1 MDELHALPVVPAG
14 ASDVIARSL
23 LWVSAGALAWTH
35 AGYPLTAAALARL
48 RPRPVRREDETPEV
62 TIVVAA
68 HDEEGVIARRLE
80 NLLALDYPP
89 ERVEVVVA
97 SDGST
102 DGTDSAV
109 EAVARQDARVRLL
122 ARPREGKVAAQDAAV
137 ARTEREIVAFSD
149 ANTLW
154 EPDALRTLVRSF
166 ADPDV
171 AYVCGRLR
179 LADSG
184 GTSREGVYWRY
195 EMWLRENESRLAGIT
210 GGNGAIYAVRR
221 SDYVDGDPRFGHD
234 LGFPYAMVQR
244 GRRAVY
250 DSDAVAVEKA
260 PPASEDEYGR
270 KERMLAQCWLHL
282 LSGRMLRPAE
292 PLYVFQL
299 VSHRVLRY
307 SSGLLHLALLGSS
320 AALAREGGVYRLAL
334 AGQLAFLGL
343 AGAGKL
349 RLPLPGA
356 ALAWYYLLVTAATV
370 SGLLRLLRSG
380 VPTVWE
386 KAEGT
391 R

>member
-1 MDELHALPVVPAG
+1 MLRA
-14 ASDVIARSL
+14 IF
-23 LWVSAGALAWTH
+23 WVGAGALAWTH

-48 RPRPVRREDETPEV
+48 RPRPVRREDETPGV
-62 TIVVAA
+62 TVVVAA
-68 HDEEGVIARRLE
+68 HDEEDVIARRVE

-89 ERVEVVVA
+89 ERLDVVVA

-102 DGTDSAV
+102 DGTDAAV
-109 EAVARQDARVRLL
+109 EAVAQRDARVRLL
-122 ARPREGKVAAQDAAV
+122 PRPREGKVAAQDTAV
-137 ARTEREIVAFSD
+137 AQIEREIVAFSD
-149 ANTLW
+149 ANALW
-154 EPDALRTLVRSF
+154 EPDALRALVRSF

-179 LADSG
+179 LTASD
-184 GTSREGVYWRY
+184 GTNREGVYWRY
-195 EMWLRENESRLAGIT
+195 EMWLRENESSLAGIT

-221 SDYVDGDPRFGHD
+221 ADYLDGDPRFGHD
-234 LGFPYAMVQR
+234 LGFPYALAQR

-250 DSDAVAVEKA
+250 DPDAVAVERA
-260 PPASEDEYGR
+260 PPESEDEYGR

-307 SSGLLHLALLGSS
+307 SSGLLHLAVLGSS
-320 AALAREGGVYRLAL
+320 LALARVGGVYRFAL

>member
-1 MDELHALPVVPAG
+1 
-14 ASDVIARSL
+14 
-23 LWVSAGALAWTH
+23 LAWTH
-35 AGYPLTAAALARL
+35 AGYPLTAAALARV
-48 RPRPVRREDETPEV
+48 RPRPVRRKDETPGV
-62 TIVVAA
+62 TVVVAA
-68 HDEEGVIARRLE
+68 HDEEEVIARRLE

-89 ERVEVVVA
+89 ERLEVVVA

-102 DGTDSAV
+102 DGTDAAV
-109 EAVARQDARVRLL
+109 EAVAQRDARVRLL

-137 ARTEREIVAFSD
+137 AQTEREIVAFSD
-149 ANTLW
+149 ANALW

-179 LADSG
+179 LTASD
-184 GTSREGVYWRY
+184 GTNREGVYWRY
-195 EMWLRENESRLAGIT
+195 EMWLRENESSLAGIT

-221 SDYVDGDPRFGHD
+221 ADYVDGDPRFGHD
-234 LGFPYAMVQR
+234 LGFPYALAQR

-250 DSDAVAVEKA
+250 DPDAVAVEKA
-260 PPASEDEYGR
+260 PPESEDEYGR

-307 SSGLLHLALLGSS
+307 SSGLLHLAVLGSS
-320 AALAREGGVYRLAL
+320 LALVREGGVYRLAL

>member
-1 MDELHALPVVPAG
+1 MLRA
-14 ASDVIARSL
+14 IF
-23 LWVSAGALAWTH
+23 WVGAGALAWTH

-62 TIVVAA
+62 TVVVAA
-68 HDEEGVIARRLE
+68 HDEEAVIAPRLE

-89 ERVEVVVA
+89 DQLDVVVA

-102 DGTDSAV
+102 DGTDAAV
-109 EAVARQDARVRLL
+109 QAVAQVDARVRLL

-137 ARTEREIVAFSD
+137 AQAEREIVAFSD
-149 ANTLW
+149 ANALW
-154 EPDALRTLVRSF
+154 EPDALRNLVRSF

-179 LADSG
+179 LTGSD
-184 GTSREGVYWRY
+184 GTNREGVYWRY
-195 EMWLRENESRLAGIT
+195 ELWLRESESSLAGIT

-221 SDYVDGDPRFGHD
+221 ADYVDGDPRFGHD
-234 LGFPYAMVQR
+234 LGFPYALAQR

-250 DSDAVAVEKA
+250 DPEAVAVEKA
-260 PPASEDEYGR
+260 PPESEDEYDR

-299 VSHRVLRY
+299 VSHRILRY
-307 SSGLLHLALLGSS
+307 SSGLLHLAVLGSS
-320 AALAREGGVYRLAL
+320 LALTREGGVYRRAL
-334 AGQLAFLGL
+334 AAQLAFLGL

-370 SGLLRLLRSG
+370 SGLVRLLRSG

-386 KAEGT
+386 KAGGT

>member
-1 MDELHALPVVPAG
+1 M
-14 ASDVIARSL
+14 IRSL
-23 LWVSAGALAWTH
+23 FWVAAGALAWTH
-35 AGYPLTAAALARL
+35 AGYPLIAAALARL
-48 RPRPVRREDETPEV
+48 RPRPVRREDETPGV
-62 TIVVAA
+62 TVVVAA
-68 HDEEGVIARRLE
+68 HDEEEVIARRLE

-89 ERVEVVVA
+89 ERLDVVVA

-102 DGTDSAV
+102 DGTDAAV
-109 EAVARQDARVRLL
+109 EAVAQRDARVRLL

-137 ARTEREIVAFSD
+137 AQTEREIVAFSD
-149 ANTLW
+149 ANALW

-179 LADSG
+179 LTASD
-184 GTSREGVYWRY
+184 GTNREGVYWRY
-195 EMWLRENESRLAGIT
+195 EMWLRENESSLAGIT

-221 SDYVDGDPRFGHD
+221 ADYVDGDPRFGHD
-234 LGFPYAMVQR
+234 LGFPYALAQR

-250 DSDAVAVEKA
+250 DPDAVAVEKA
-260 PPASEDEYGR
+260 PPESEDEYGR

-307 SSGLLHLALLGSS
+307 SSGLLHLAVLGSS
-320 AALAREGGVYRLAL
+320 LALVREGGVYRLAL

>member
-1 MDELHALPVVPAG
+1 M
-14 ASDVIARSL
+14 IRSVF
-23 LWVSAGALAWTH
+23 WVSAGALAWTH
-35 AGYPLTAAALARL
+35 AGYPLAAAVLARL
-48 RPRPVRREDETPEV
+48 RPRPVRKDDATPEV
-62 TIVVAA
+62 TVVVAA
-68 HDEEGVIARRLE
+68 HDEEDVIARRLE
-80 NLLALDYPP
+80 NLLALDYPQ
-89 ERVEVVVA
+89 EALEIVVA

-102 DGTDSAV
+102 DGTDAAV
-109 EAVARQDARVRLL
+109 EAVAQRDPRVRLL

-137 ARTEREIVAFSD
+137 ATTSREIVAFSD
-149 ANTLW
+149 ANALW
-154 EPDALRTLVRSF
+154 EPAALRTLVRSF

-171 AYVCGRLR
+171 AYVCGQVRLGR
-179 LADSG
+179 PDGSN
-184 GTSREGVYWRY
+184 REGVYWRY

-221 SDYVDGDPRFGHD
+221 SYYADGDPRFGHD

-250 DSDAVAVEKA
+250 DPEALAVEKA
-260 PPASEDEYGR
+260 PPESEDEYGR

-292 PLYVFQL
+292 PLYLFQL

-307 SSGLLHLALLGSS
+307 SSGLLHLTLLGSS
-320 AALAREGGVYRLAL
+320 LALARDGGTYRAAL

-370 SGLLRLLRSG
+370 SGLTRLLRSG